1 MLFNHIEISNFTE
14 PNVQEKAFLKQNSLH
29 THTHTHL
36 QRHREAS
43 RRLICK
49 DLNN

>member
-29 THTHTHL
+29 THTHTYKGTEKL
-36 QRHREAS
+36 VE
-43 RRLICK
+43 
-49 DLNN
+49 D